1 MCFVTLATPF
11 SVLFSAS
18 DPSFFSL
25 PNHQR
30 SNLHSTCMIHFD
42 DGDECFFSF
51 AGNFLGEIWELG
63 FEIGNLKSERE
74 MEIRHERSLILAEAK
89 G

>member
-1 MCFVTLATPF
+1 
-11 SVLFSAS
+11 
-18 DPSFFSL
+18 
-25 PNHQR
+25 
-30 SNLHSTCMIHFD
+30 MIHFD

-74 MEIRHERSLILAEAK
+74 MEIRHERSVILAEAK